1 MFLKVDNKIKK
12 VGEFLTAE
20 IGILN
25 KHGVVLAADSAVT
38 IGGGKVYNSAR
49 KLFTLNPNHSIG
61 IMVYG
66 NAEYMNIPWEILIKK
81 FSAELKNDVLDST
94 ENYVQYF
101 IDFLK
106 REASLD
112 NENASQNYVFQF
124 SRVLISFVTE
134 SASQPLNE
142 MIENGIPINNQ
153 NLIDN
158 ILNVIETLKANM
170 TMLKPLT
177 ELNEDEFFKEFES
190 GIFESLYLSINV
202 AEVIE
207 RVKEPFKW
215 LVLNLIQRKNDIL
228 SNSGIVIAGY
238 GKNDMF
244 PSIFSYDFQAK
255 VLGNLVYS
263 REHAQ
268 KVVGTLPYISDDDSD
283 DNIEYMTSSIVPF
296 AQRDV
301 VETVLMGIAPEI
313 QDKLFELLSDPDTI
327 EEEKANEVVRNLRNF
342 QQEHFISKMV
352 NSVEILQIDELSD
365 VAETLINLTGFK
377 RKYTSDLPTVG
388 GPIDVLAISLGEGP
402 VWIKRKHFFD
412 IEKNLGFKIR
422 KGGLSE

>member
-1 MFLKVDNKIKK
+1 M
-12 VGEFLTAE
+12 TAE

-49 KLFTLNPNHSIG
+49 KLFTLNPKHSVG

-81 FSAELKNDVLDST
+81 FSAELKNDVLAST

-101 IDFLK
+101 IEFLK
-106 REASLD
+106 NEESLN
-112 NENASQNYVFQF
+112 NEDAARGYVFQF
-124 SRVLISFVTE
+124 SKVLIDFIVE
-134 SASQPLNE
+134 LASQQLNE
-142 MIENGIPINNQ
+142 MIENRITISNE

-158 ILNVIETLKANM
+158 LLAVIAKLKENSSE
-170 TMLKPLT
+170 LSPL
-177 ELNEDEFFKEFES
+177 LMIDEKKFYKEFGNE
-190 GIFESLYLSINV
+190 IYQSLYLSINV
-202 AEVIE
+202 ADVVEH
-207 RVKEPFKW
+207 VKQPFTV

-238 GKNDMF
+238 GENEMF
-244 PSIFSYDFQAK
+244 PSIFSYDFQSK
-255 VLGNLVYS
+255 LLGNLIYS
-263 REHAQ
+263 RENAQ
-268 KVVGTLPYISDDDSD
+268 KVVGTLPSKPEKES
-283 DNIEYMTSSIVPF
+283 NILSVTSSILPF
-296 AQRDV
+296 AQKDV

-313 QDKLFELLSDPDTI
+313 QSKLFELLSNPDTI
-327 EEEKANEVVRNLRNF
+327 EIERANEILRGLQKF
-342 QQEHFISKMV
+342 QQDHFVSKMV
-352 NSVEILQIDELSD
+352 NSVEILQVDELSD

-412 IEKNLGFKIR
+412 LEKNLGFKIR
-422 KGGLSE
+422 KGGLDE